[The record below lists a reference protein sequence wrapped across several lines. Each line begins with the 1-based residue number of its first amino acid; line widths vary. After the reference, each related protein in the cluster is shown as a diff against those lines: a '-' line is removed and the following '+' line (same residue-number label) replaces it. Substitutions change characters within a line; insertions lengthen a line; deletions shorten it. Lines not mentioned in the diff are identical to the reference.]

1 MTPADLTAADLTA
14 LAPLI
19 VLGVAIVVS
28 MLLAPKADA
37 ALVRYVAALGPFAAM
52 GIAVMRLGT
61 PSLPMPALLVDDG
74 FARLGVALVAATGL
88 ACLIFLRPALPAREG
103 PPLMVL
109 ATLGGAVLAMA
120 NHAATVFLGLEIIT
134 LSLLA
139 LTVLPRSN
147 ASLEAAYKLLILGAI
162 GAAAL
167 LLGFALAYAET
178 GDLSLRAWSGSGM
191 LVRLGAALL
200 LAGIAFKF
208 SLVPFHMWTPD
219 LFSGAPPAVAAFAG
233 VASKVAVAVVLIR
246 LAAAPMPEPVWST
259 GLAAIGVAS
268 ILLGNIQA
276 LRQPSL
282 VRMLGYS
289 AVAHSGYVAVILA
302 SGAPLGA
309 EAALFY
315 LASYAPGLIA
325 AFCVAAGMGGAPM
338 LDDLRGLI
346 WRSPIAGAAL
356 ALALLSLAG
365 LPASV
370 GFLGKFYL
378 FTALIEAEAWALL
391 AAAAVG
397 SALGLYFYM
406 VFMVTLFRRDDTPRP
421 TPQFQTADTIL
432 LLTASGM
439 IAALGVN
446 PNPLVNLVR
455 LALP

>member
-1 MTPADLTAADLTA
+1 MTPADLAA

-19 VLGVAIVVS
+19 VLGLAIVVS
-28 MLLAPKADA
+28 MLLAPRADA
-37 ALVRYVAALGPFAAM
+37 VLVRFVAALGPFAAM
-52 GIAVMRLGT
+52 GIAVMRLGA
-61 PSLPMPALLVDDG
+61 PSLPVPALLVDDG

-88 ACLIFLRPALPAREG
+88 ACLIFLRPAQPAREG

-120 NHAATVFLGLEIIT
+120 QHAATVFLGLEIIT

-139 LTVLPRSN
+139 MTVLPRSN

-167 LLGFALAYAET
+167 LLGFALAYAQT
-178 GDLSLRAWSGSGM
+178 GDLSLGAWSGSGSGM

-246 LAAAPMPEPVWST
+246 LAATPMPEPVWST
-259 GLAAIGVAS
+259 GLAAIGMAS

-325 AFCVAAGMGGAPM
+325 AFCVAAGIGGTPM

-378 FTALIEAEAWALL
+378 FTALIEAQAWALL
-391 AAAAVG
+391 AVAAVG

-421 TPQFQTADTIL
+421 IPQFQTADTIL
-432 LLTASGM
+432 LLAASGM